1 MMAPMTNSVEIS
13 RSPDDV
19 FAYVT
24 DVAHFDEW
32 QEGLISARQ
41 EGENKVGSKVVM
53 RRKAGPR
60 EQTLT
65 AELTEFSPPR
75 SWAFRGIDG
84 PVRPIGRGTVEPI
97 GDGSRSRLSF
107 ELDFEGH
114 GIGKLLVP
122 LFVRPSAKKELLKNH
137 ENLKQRLESGGATAA
152 ATATPSEGESV

>member
-1 MMAPMTNSVEIS
+1 MAPMTNSVEIS
-13 RSPDDV
+13 RRPDDV

-24 DVAHFDEW
+24 DVSHFGEW

-53 RRKAGPR
+53 TRKAGPR
-60 EQTLT
+60 EQTMT
-65 AELTEFSPPR
+65 TELTEFSPPR

-84 PVRPIGRGTVEPI
+84 PVRAIGRGTIEPI
-97 GDGSRSRLSF
+97 GDGSSSRLSF

-122 LFVRPSAKKELLKNH
+122 LFVRPGAKKELPKSH
-137 ENLKQRLESGGATAA
+137 QNLKQLLEGPGASAA
-152 ATATPSEGESV
+152 ATTSEGKTA

>member
-1 MMAPMTNSVEIS
+1 MAPLTSTVEIS

-24 DVAHFDEW
+24 DVSHFGEW
-32 QEGLISARQ
+32 QENLVSARQ
-41 EGENKVGSKVVM
+41 EGENKVGSKVM
-53 RRKAGPR
+53 MTRKAGPR
-60 EQTLT
+60 EQTMT

-97 GDGSRSRLSF
+97 GDGSKSRLSF

-122 LFVRPSAKKELLKNH
+122 LFVRPGAKKELPKNH
-137 ENLKQRLESGGATAA
+137 QNLKQRLESGAAEA
-152 ATATPSEGESV
+152 ATASDAPKT